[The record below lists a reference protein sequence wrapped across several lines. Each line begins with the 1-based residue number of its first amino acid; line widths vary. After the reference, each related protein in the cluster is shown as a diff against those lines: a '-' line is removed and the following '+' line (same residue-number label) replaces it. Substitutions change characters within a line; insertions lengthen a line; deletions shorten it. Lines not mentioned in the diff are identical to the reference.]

1 MGRKCLPR
9 LHLFPSRTVL
19 LGIAPIVLCAASPA
33 FGDPIQ
39 ITSGNVYQ
47 VASWT
52 GYDPP
57 FGFQLSGGQTSLGG
71 ITYNLGI
78 GRAVSVGDTLT
89 LSETI
94 SVSADPFR
102 TGPGQQTVEGVTYNN
117 VFLAGT
123 LNFAATPV
131 TLTTDETDGFGTPF
145 TMSGSISLF
154 AADPSRPIRAA
165 EPFLIVP
172 IEGRGTASLFLAP
185 RGGML
190 AESSVGYHFT
200 DTAVSP
206 TPEPATLTLL
216 GSGLILTVARTRAKR
231 RWRGEL

>member
-1 MGRKCLPR
+1 MGKKCVAR
-9 LHLFPSRTVL
+9 FHVFPSRTIL
-19 LGIAPIVLCAASPA
+19 LGIAPIMLCAASPA

-71 ITYNLGI
+71 ITYSLGA
-78 GRAVSVGDTLT
+78 GEAVSVGDTIN

-102 TGPGQQTVEGVTYNN
+102 TGPYQQTVDGVTYDR

-123 LNFAATPV
+123 LSFAATPV
-131 TLTTDETDGFGTPF
+131 TLTSDETDGFSTPF
-145 TMSGSISLF
+145 TMNGSISLF
-154 AADPSRPIRAA
+154 AADPSRPICAA

-172 IEGRGTASLFLAP
+172 IEARGIASLSLAS

-190 AESSVGYHFT
+190 AENSLGYHFT

-216 GSGLILTVARTRAKR
+216 GSGLILAVARARGKR
-231 RWRGEL
+231 PLTM